1 MFKNN
6 FENEQKIV
14 IEIFKEEIS
23 STDTL
28 TIADSS
34 LFTCFPTIHSSPI
47 GTNNCTETASS
58 HY

>member
-23 STDTL
+23 STDT
-28 TIADSS
+28 DY
-34 LFTCFPTIHSSPI
+34 CRQ
-47 GTNNCTETASS
+47 
-58 HY
+58 